1 MFEKLTMKMVAIGLA
16 VVLVL
21 GSLYWIYSSIR
32 ESGYREATME
42 CQQKFDNYQKE
53 INAKLFDL
61 QSGLQSIGGNLGSST
76 TLLANDMH
84 IILQTIR
91 KNPNVII
98 KDGKCVPSQTF
109 LDSINQAINRAN
121 KK

>member
-1 MFEKLTMKMVAIGLA
+1 MFEKLSIKLVAIGLA
-16 VVLVL
+16 IVLVL
-21 GSLYWIYSSIR
+21 GTFWWIHHSIYM
-32 ESGYREATME
+32 SGYQASQVE

-53 INAKLFDL
+53 INEKLFDV
-61 QSGLQSIGGNLGSST
+61 QSSLQSIGGNLGYST
-76 TLLANDMH
+76 NMLANDMQA
-84 IILQTIR
+84 ILQTIR

-98 KDGKCVPSQTF
+98 KDGKCIPSQTF